1 MKKIFT
7 LTILSLMLVLT
18 IVNSCSKSSDTTPT
32 PTPTPTPTVIGADT
46 NTLILEGTVPLTIEC
61 PAPQCNVGQADIFT
75 MFMVSNDNQK
85 QFTITTL
92 PMPTASGTYTLKP
105 QYPGTPY
112 PADQMQMTYKDLGTN
127 LTYTAQTGTATVTV
141 KNGFVKVS
149 FSKIT
154 FVKVSSIVLSG
165 TVVCE

>member
-32 PTPTPTPTVIGADT
+32 PTPTVITADT
-46 NTLILEGTVPLTIEC
+46 NTLILDGTVPLTIAC
-61 PAPQCNVGQADIFT
+61 LAPQCNVGSANIFT

-85 QFTITTL
+85 EFTITTL
-92 PMPTASGTYTLKP
+92 PTPTASGTYTLKP

-112 PADQMQMTYKDLGTN
+112 PADQMQMTYKDGSTG
-127 LTYTAQTGTATVTV
+127 LTYTAQTGTANVIV
-141 KNGFVKVS
+141 KNNFVKVS
-149 FSKIT
+149 FSKVT
-154 FVKVSSIVLSG
+154 FVKVSSVVLSG

>member
-18 IVNSCSKSSDTTPT
+18 IVNSCSKSSDTT

-92 PMPTASGTYTLKP
+92 PMPTASGTYTLKL

>member
-18 IVNSCSKSSDTTPT
+18 IVNSCSKSSDT
-32 PTPTPTPTVIGADT
+32 TPTPTPTVIGADT

>member
-18 IVNSCSKSSDTTPT
+18 IVNSCTKSPDTTPT

-46 NTLILEGTVPLTIEC
+46 NTLILDGTVPLTIGC
-61 PAPQCNVGQADIFT
+61 LAPQCNVGQADIFT

-92 PMPTASGTYTLKP
+92 PVPTVSGTYFLKP

>member
-18 IVNSCSKSSDTTPT
+18 IVNSCSKSSDTT

-92 PMPTASGTYTLKP
+92 PMPTASGTYTLKGLSV
-105 QYPGTPY
+105 GTPY
-112 PADQMQMTYKDLGTN
+112 PADQMLMSYKDLGTN